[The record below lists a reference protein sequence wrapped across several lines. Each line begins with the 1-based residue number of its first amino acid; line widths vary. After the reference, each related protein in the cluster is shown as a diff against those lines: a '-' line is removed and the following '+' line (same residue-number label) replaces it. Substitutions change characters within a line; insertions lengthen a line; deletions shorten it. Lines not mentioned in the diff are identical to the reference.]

1 MIAFWIA
8 AAAVLAL
15 AAALVL
21 RGAARPAQA
30 GDETLILHKRQLAEI
45 DELAERG
52 LLAEGEVRSARTEA
66 ARRLLTAA
74 DGTEAPA
81 KLGGRRAALIVAAVA
96 PLVALGIYLIV
107 GAPDQPDQPFGK
119 RITEWRASDPRT
131 LEPDAIAAVLEAAA
145 KDKPTDPEP
154 LRNLAMVRAA
164 TGDAP
169 GAQAALRRAIR
180 VAPQRADLWTSLGEA
195 FMLEGR
201 GEISDDAVRAF
212 DEALKRDPKALS
224 PRYYLGRAAI
234 LKGETAEGLARWEAL
249 LADLPAGDPRR
260 VVLEGEMASIK
271 QFGHLPMPDPVS
283 AEPEVGPA
291 EIWAMVDGL
300 AARLKE
306 QPDDPEGWV
315 RLVRAYAVLGDAA
328 KRDAALAQARDRYKD
343 QPQVLDALKA
353 AAEAPR

>member
-8 AAAVLAL
+8 AAAVSAL

-74 DGTEAPA
+74 DGAEAPA
-81 KLGGRRAALIVAAVA
+81 TAGGRRAALIVAAAA
-96 PLVALGIYLIV
+96 PLAALGVYLIV
-107 GAPDQPDQPFGK
+107 GAPDQPDQPFAK
-119 RITEWRASDPRT
+119 RVAEWRASDPRT

-145 KDKPTDPEP
+145 KDKPNDPEP

-212 DEALKRDPKALS
+212 DEALKREPKALS
-224 PRYYLGRAAI
+224 PRYYLARARI
-234 LKGETAEGLARWEAL
+234 LKGETAQGLAQWRAL
-249 LADLPAGDPRR
+249 LADIPGGDLRRAVLESEIAAVARDGRLPAP
-260 VVLEGEMASIK
+260 A
-271 QFGHLPMPDPVS
+271 PVQ
-283 AEPEVGPA
+283 EQPQVGPA
-291 EIWAMVDGL
+291 DIQAMVDGL
-300 AARLKE
+300 AARLE
-306 QPDDPEGWV
+306 QQPDDPEGWV
-315 RLVRAYAVLGDAA
+315 RLVRAYAVLGDTA
-328 KRDAALAQARDRYKD
+328 KRDAALSEARGRYKD
-343 QPQVLDALKA
+343 QPQVLEALTA
-353 AAEAPR
+353 AAEVPR